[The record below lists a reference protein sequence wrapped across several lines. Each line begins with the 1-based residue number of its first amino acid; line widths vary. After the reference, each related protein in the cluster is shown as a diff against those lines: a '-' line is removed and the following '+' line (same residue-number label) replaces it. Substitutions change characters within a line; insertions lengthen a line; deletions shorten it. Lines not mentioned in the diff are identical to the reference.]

1 MADFL
6 GMDRTSIYDWLRNY
20 RQEGEKSLDTG
31 KAPGAERVITPD
43 LDRWLKETI
52 LKTTPADHGY
62 ETVLWT
68 LEIIVHVL
76 KERFDWWVSEA
87 TVRIHLHH
95 LGLSCQQPCYQAL
108 TQDTEQV
115 KKFLDE
121 EFKQIQKVAQELDA
135 DIAVED
141 ESWIQ
146 GNTRSGRTWGVVGH
160 PPQIKVSDDRGGFH
174 VLSMVTATGEFV
186 FEVTTEKLVSAVF
199 IRFLRKAL
207 CGRTRPL
214 LVITDHAS
222 YHTSNEV
229 KQFVEDHSQQ
239 IRLFFFPPHS
249 PKLNP
254 DEQVWN
260 EIKHRQLEK
269 EPIKNRVD
277 FQHRVYSAL
286 IKLQNYKEKIKS
298 FFKLPD
304 TQYAGLET
312 SPV

>member
-1 MADFL
+1 
-6 GMDRTSIYDWLRNY
+6 
-20 RQEGEKSLDTG
+20 
-31 KAPGAERVITPD
+31 
-43 LDRWLKETI
+43 
-52 LKTTPADHGY
+52 
-62 ETVLWT
+62 
-68 LEIIVHVL
+68 
-76 KERFDWWVSEA
+76 
-87 TVRIHLHH
+87 
-95 LGLSCQQPCYQAL
+95 
-108 TQDTEQV
+108 
-115 KKFLDE
+115 
-121 EFKQIQKVAQELDA
+121 
-135 DIAVED
+135 
-141 ESWIQ
+141 
-146 GNTRSGRTWGVVGH
+146 
-160 PPQIKVSDDRGGFH
+160 
-174 VLSMVTATGEFV
+174 MVTAAGELV

-298 FFKLPD
+298 FFKLNPYWASKELFAKIEFKD
-304 TQYAGLET
+304 VNTITDIHLKYLKHAYKL
-312 SPV
+312 SPKTDKAFRSILSNI